1 MGENLQ
7 DHLEFYFQVECREP
21 ITLYSAMSPL
31 AKAWIAMRWLLRHD
45 GPGATNHF
53 ETGGFIRS
61 RAGVHY
67 PDLQYHFLP
76 LAVTY
81 DGKSLARGHGF
92 QAHIG
97 PMRSQSRGWVR
108 LASADPAEAPRIRFN
123 YMSHPDDWTAM
134 RAAVRLTREIFAQ
147 PAFDRYRGREI
158 QPGDAGPDGC
168 RDRRLRARKSRERLS
183 SVRYLPDGAG
193 G

>member
-1 MGENLQ
+1 
-7 DHLEFYFQVECREP
+7 
-21 ITLYSAMSPL
+21 MSPL
-31 AKAWIAMRWLLRHD
+31 AKVWISMRWLLRHD
-45 GPGATNHF
+45 GLGATNHF

-61 RAGVHY
+61 RAGVRY

-123 YMSHPDDWTAM
+123 YMSHPDDWICDA
-134 RAAVRLTREIFAQ
+134 RCGAATSGIIFATDLC
-147 PAFDRYRGREI
+147 DR
-158 QPGDAGPDGC
+158 
-168 RDRRLRARKSRERLS
+168 
-183 SVRYLPDGAG
+183 
-193 G
+193 